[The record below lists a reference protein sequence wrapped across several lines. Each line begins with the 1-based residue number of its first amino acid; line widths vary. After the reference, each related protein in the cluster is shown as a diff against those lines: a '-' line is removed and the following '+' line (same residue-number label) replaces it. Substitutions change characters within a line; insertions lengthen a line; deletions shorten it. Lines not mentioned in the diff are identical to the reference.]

1 MPPCNTSHKH
11 TQHINTVLAM
21 VAVLVTVL
29 ATLLATAVLGQTM
42 DPCPPC
48 DQVSY

>member
-1 MPPCNTSHKH
+1 
-11 TQHINTVLAM
+11 M

-29 ATLLATAVLGQTM
+29 ATLATAVLSQTM

-48 DQVSY
+48 DQVALVSYDLSWAQIIE